1 MYDEFGRPAPQSN
14 APEVTKESVLS
25 YFGQGRKSKQIDAMA
40 EEIVLLNS
48 KLNSAQQAADQYKRY
63 LDHHGGMEVWDRD
76 EILGR
81 QQKQIAEAQ
90 AEVAKSENRA
100 HQILE
105 GARSEASS
113 IVRAAREEVANSEQ
127 ELDVRLKAREHEA
140 NVKVQ
145 SLRGEMADLKKELPV
160 VRADVALSSS
170 ALEDFTHPADSYI
183 DLQGDLRELRQE
195 MKSWITEDVAISSS
209 EDLPSTP
216 VKVRSFLKRVR
227 KLALRAYNGEAQGII
242 KASTPANVENSLKK
256 LYRSADA
263 IQNLTTEINLSIDSE
278 YQKLKARELELAIK
292 AESKRKLAR
301 EAEREHRAELKEQAR
316 IDAELE
322 AQRARLQKEKAHYE
336 SILLRVEELGNE
348 ERALEIRHQLTEIE
362 SGIADVEYRQAN
374 QRAGYVYVI
383 SNIGSFG
390 ERMVKIGLTRRL
402 DPMDRVRELG
412 DASVPFGFDV
422 HTLFFSEDAV
432 TVEAELHRKFARE
445 RVNRIN
451 NRREFFYATPHEV
464 REALADIQGDLLEF
478 VETPAAEQFKASQ
491 EIVQHELDELNG

>member
-1 MYDEFGRPAPQSN
+1 M
-14 APEVTKESVLS
+14 
-25 YFGQGRKSKQIDAMA
+25 
-40 EEIVLLNS
+40 LNS
-48 KLNSAQQAADQYKRY
+48 RLSAAQQAADQYKRY
-63 LDHHGGMEVWDRD
+63 LDHHGGMEIWDRD
-76 EILGR
+76 EVLGR
-81 QQKQIAEAQ
+81 QQNKISEAQ
-90 AEVAKSENRA
+90 AQVAKSENRA
-100 HQILE
+100 HEILE
-105 GARSEASS
+105 SARAEAVS
-113 IVRAAREEVANSEQ
+113 ITRAAREKAANIQ
-127 ELDVRLKAREHEA
+127 RELDLHLKAREDE
-140 NVKVQ
+140 VEEKVQ
-145 SLRGEMADLKKELPV
+145 SLRREMRDLKRELPI
-160 VRADVALSSS
+160 VRTDVALSSS
-170 ALEDFTHPADSYI
+170 ALEEFTHPADSYI

-195 MKSWITEDVAISSS
+195 MKSWVAGEVAVSSS
-209 EDLPSTP
+209 EELPSTP
-216 VKVRSFLKRVR
+216 VKIRSFNKRVR
-227 KLALRAYNGEAQGII
+227 KLALRAYNGEAQEII
-242 KASTPANVENSLKK
+242 KSTSPANVENSLKK
-256 LYRSADA
+256 LYRAADA
-263 IQNLTTEINLSIDSE
+263 IQNLATEIDLSIDSE
-278 YQKLKARELELAIK
+278 YQKLKARELELAVK

-322 AQRARLQKEKAHYE
+322 AQRARLEKEKAHYE

-348 ERALEIRHQLTEIE
+348 DRALEIRHQLTEIE

-432 TVEAELHRKFARE
+432 TVEAELHRRFANE

-464 REALADIQGDLLEF
+464 RGALADIQGDLLEF

-491 EIVQHELDELNG
+491 EIVQHELEELND